1 VVKHQQHTC
10 KALDDVRDSLPAE
23 KAAEAA
29 ARGREM
35 DVWETA
41 EALLRELDGR

>member
-1 VVKHQQHTC
+1 L
-10 KALDDVRDSLPAE
+10 AAE
-23 KAAEAA
+23 KAAEAE

-41 EALLRELDGR
+41 EALLGELDGS